1 MINRITI
8 NNNKLAGKKSMSIH
22 RMVLGLGLMSVL
34 QIAGAAERLILKQVD
49 FVTLPGDEIEVKLG
63 FDDTPPQLQSYQIE
77 KPARLVFDLPN
88 TKNTLLSRYL
98 NLGNGN
104 ARSLTVVDN
113 QERTRVVVN
122 LGELSGFVTRVEGN
136 TLILKIG
143 KQELAAL
150 ATAAVAPAPS
160 VTTSVTTAPSTSSK
174 SSVKATK
181 IAKAISQQINNLDFH
196 RGSQGDGQ
204 ILIEL
209 SQSSV
214 PVDVQQQGNKI
225 IARFL
230 GAKLPEKLRRRL
242 DVSDFATPVKS
253 IDAYNEGSNGVMVI
267 QPQGEFEYLA
277 YQADNKLTIS
287 VKPIL
292 ADGPKR
298 KKDFTYTGEK
308 LSLNFQDI
316 EVRSVLQL
324 IADFTSLNL
333 VASDT
338 VSGRI
343 TLRLQ
348 NVPWDQALELILKTK
363 GLDKRTVGNVMLVAP
378 ADEIAARERL
388 ELEAASQSEQ
398 LAPLRAEYIQISY
411 AKATDLQTM
420 ITSGVNSSNSENQ
433 GGSNTLLSSR
443 GSVSVDA
450 RTNTLIIQDTPKKI
464 EEIRDLIAKLDVP
477 VKQVMIEARIVVAST
492 NFAKELGV
500 KWGVA
505 HDNIGRNKRI
515 MAGGS
520 RTTLT
525 EIRESTV
532 NTTTGQLE
540 YKVTS
545 PQVLP
550 VDLGIDKVGASSI
563 AVGIVNADNVILDLE
578 LSALQSDGHGEIVAT
593 PKVLTADKQKALIAS
608 GKQIP
613 YNEASSSGASAIKFI
628 NAELRLEVTPS
639 ITPDGRINME
649 LFINKDSPGEALGN
663 GALTINT
670 NRISTT
676 VLVDDGQTVVLGGIF
691 SNESLKGMVKTPL
704 LGDIPYLGRLFRQD
718 ITRNDKQELLI
729 FVTPRLLTD
738 SIASK

>member
-1 MINRITI
+1 M

-88 TKNTLLSRYL
+88 TKNALASRYL

-122 LGELSGFVTRVEGN
+122 LGELSGYATRVEGN
-136 TLILKIG
+136 ALILKIG
-143 KQELAAL
+143 KQELAA
-150 ATAAVAPAPS
+150 AVAAVATSPTATTMTASQSAPS
-160 VTTSVTTAPSTSSK
+160 VPTTKVTR
-174 SSVKATK
+174 V
-181 IAKAISQQINNLDFH
+181 AKAVAQQISDINFH
-196 RGSQGDGQ
+196 RGGQGDGQ
-204 ILIEL
+204 ILIDL
-209 SQSSV
+209 SQSSI

-253 IDAYNEGSNGVMVI
+253 IDAYNEGANGVMVI

-298 KKDFTYTGEK
+298 KKEFTYTGEK

-388 ELEAASQSEQ
+388 ELEAANQSEQ
-398 LAPLRAEYIQISY
+398 LATLRSEYIQVSY
-411 AKATDLQTM
+411 AKAADLQTM
-420 ITSGVNSSNSENQ
+420 ITSGINAGSNQ
-433 GGSNTLLSSR
+433 GQGGNTTLLSSR
-443 GSVSVDA
+443 GSVSIDA
-450 RTNTLIIQDTPKKI
+450 RTNTLIVQDTPKKI
-464 EEIRDLIAKLDVP
+464 EEIRELIAKLDVP
-477 VKQVMIEARIVVAST
+477 VKQVMIEARIVVATT
-492 NFAKELGV
+492 NFAKDLGV

-505 HDNIGRNKRI
+505 HDNIGNSKRF
-515 MAGGS
+515 MAGGT
-520 RTTLT
+520 RQTLND
-525 EIRESTV
+525 ISSSKLD
-532 NTTTGQLE
+532 TTTGIRT
-540 YKVTS
+540 YDIKS
-545 PQVLP
+545 PSDLA
-550 VDLGIDKVGASSI
+550 VDLGIDKIGASSI
-563 AVGIVNADNVILDLE
+563 AVGIMNSDNIVLDLE
-578 LSALQSDGHGEIVAT
+578 LSALQSDGHGEVVAT

-649 LFINKDSPGEALGN
+649 LFINKDSAGESLAN

-670 NRISTT
+670 NRIATT

-691 SNESLKGMVKTPL
+691 SNETSKGVTKTPL

-718 ITRNDKQELLI
+718 VTRNDKQELLI

>member
-1 MINRITI
+1 MIKRITM
-8 NNNKLAGKKSMSIH
+8 NNNKFAGKKSMSIQ
-22 RMVLGLGLMSVL
+22 RVVLGLSLASFLQLAAAADRLM
-34 QIAGAAERLILKQVD
+34 LKKVD
-49 FVTLPGDEIEVKLG
+49 FVSLPGDEIEVKLG
-63 FDDTPPQLQSYQIE
+63 FDDAPPQLQSYQIE

-88 TKNTLLSRYL
+88 TKNALTSRYL
-98 NLGNGN
+98 SLGNGN

-122 LGELSGFVTRVEGN
+122 LDTLSGYVTRVEGN
-136 TLILKIG
+136 SLILKIG
-143 KQELAAL
+143 KQEIGAMQLAGN
-150 ATAAVAPAPS
+150 
-160 VTTSVTTAPSTSSK
+160 TSVGAPISSPK
-174 SSVKATK
+174 ITK
-181 IAKAISQQINNLDFH
+181 NALPAVLKVEGLDFH
-196 RGSQGDGQ
+196 RGSQNDGQ
-204 ILIEL
+204 INIRL
-209 SQSSV
+209 SNPAI

-225 IARFL
+225 IARFI
-230 GAKLPEKLRRRL
+230 GAKIPENLRRRL
-242 DVSDFATPVKS
+242 DVNDFATPIKT
-253 IDAYNEGSNGVMVI
+253 IDAYNEGNNGVMII

-277 YQADNKLTIS
+277 YQADNNMTIS
-287 VKPIL
+287 VKPVL
-292 ADGPKR
+292 PDAPKKR
-298 KKDFTYTGEK
+298 KEFIYTGEK

-363 GLDKRTVGNVMLVAP
+363 GLDKRTAGNVMLVAP

-388 ELEAASQSEQ
+388 ELEATNQNEQ
-398 LAPLRAEYIQISY
+398 LVPLRSEYMQISY
-411 AKATDLQTM
+411 AKAADLQTM
-420 ITSGVNSSNSENQ
+420 ITSGINTSNGTNSASNS
-433 GGSNTLLSSR
+433 LLSPR
-443 GSVSVDA
+443 GSVSIDV
-450 RTNTLIIQDTPKKI
+450 RTNTLIIQDIPKKLD
-464 EEIRDLIAKLDVP
+464 EIRELITKLDVP
-477 VKQVMIEARIVVAST
+477 VKQVMIEARIVTASST
-492 NFAKELGV
+492 FTKELGV

-505 HDNIGRNKRI
+505 HDNIGANKRI

-520 RTTLT
+520 RTTINN
-525 EIRESTV
+525 IRESTV
-532 NTTTGQLE
+532 DRTTGVRT
-540 YKVTS
+540 YDITS
-545 PQVLP
+545 PADLA
-550 VDLGIDKVGASSI
+550 VDLGVEKAGTSSF
-563 AVGIVNADNVILDLE
+563 AVGIMNADNVVLDLE

-613 YNEASSSGASAIKFI
+613 YLEASSSGAAAIKFV

-639 ITPDGRINME
+639 ITPDGRVSME
-649 LFINKDSPGEALGN
+649 LFINKDSAGEALSN

-670 NRISTT
+670 NRISTN

-691 SNESLKGMVKTPL
+691 SNESLKGVTKTPL

-729 FVTPRLLTD
+729 FVTPRLLNDT
-738 SIASK
+738 IANK

>member
-1 MINRITI
+1 MINRITM

-34 QIAGAAERLILKQVD
+34 QMAGAAERLTLKQVD
-49 FVTLPGDEIEVKLG
+49 FVTLPGDEIEVKLA
-63 FDDTPPQLQSYQIE
+63 FDESPPQMQSYQIE

-88 TKNTLLSRYL
+88 TKNSLPSRYL

-122 LGELSGFVTRVEGN
+122 LGELSGYATRVEGN

-143 KQELAAL
+143 KQELVAA
-150 ATAAVAPAPS
+150 TTQVVTQPVINSSAPISPVS
-160 VTTSVTTAPSTSSK
+160 TTKVVKSTKTS
-174 SSVKATK
+174 A
-181 IAKAISQQINNLDFH
+181 QQINDLDFH
-196 RGSQGDGQ
+196 RGTQGDGQ
-204 ILIEL
+204 VLIEL
-209 SQSSV
+209 SQSSI

-253 IDAYNEGSNGVMVI
+253 IDAYNEGNNGVMVI

-298 KKDFTYTGEK
+298 KKEFVYTGEK

-388 ELEAASQSEQ
+388 ELEAANQNEQ
-398 LAPLRAEYIQISY
+398 LATLRSEYIQVSY
-411 AKATDLQTM
+411 AKAADLQTM
-420 ITSGVNSSNSENQ
+420 ITSGINSGTNQ
-433 GGSNTLLSSR
+433 GQAGNSTLLSSR
-443 GSVSVDA
+443 GSVSIDA
-450 RTNTLIIQDTPKKI
+450 RTNTLIVQDTPKKI
-464 EEIRDLIAKLDVP
+464 DEIRELIAKLDVP
-477 VKQVMIEARIVVAST
+477 VKQVMIEARIVVATT
-492 NFAKELGV
+492 NFAKDLGV

-505 HDNIGRNKRI
+505 HDNIGSNKRL
-515 MAGGS
+515 MAGGT
-520 RTTLT
+520 RTTLDD
-525 EIRESTV
+525 IRKSTAD
-532 NTTTGQLE
+532 NTTGIRTYDITTPSDLA
-540 YKVTS
+540 
-545 PQVLP
+545 
-550 VDLGIDKVGASSI
+550 VDLGIDKLGASSI
-563 AVGIVNADNVILDLE
+563 AVGIMNSDNVVLDLE
-578 LSALQSDGHGEIVAT
+578 LSALQSDGHGEVVAT

-613 YNEASSSGASAIKFI
+613 YNEASSSGATAIKFI
-628 NAELRLEVTPS
+628 NAELRLEVTPN

-649 LFINKDSPGEALGN
+649 LFINKDSAGESLAN

-670 NRISTT
+670 NRIATT

-691 SNESLKGMVKTPL
+691 SNETNKGVIKTPL

-718 ITRNDKQELLI
+718 VTRNDKQELLV

-738 SIASK
+738 TIANK

>member
-1 MINRITI
+1 MINRITM

-34 QIAGAAERLILKQVD
+34 QMAGAAERLTLKQVD

-63 FDDTPPQLQSYQIE
+63 FDESPPQLQSYQIE

-88 TKNTLLSRYL
+88 TKNTLASRYL

-122 LGELSGFVTRVEGN
+122 LGELSGYASRVEGN
-136 TLILKIG
+136 NLILKIG
-143 KQELAAL
+143 KQELAS
-150 ATAAVAPAPS
+150 ATTPKVSSSPAEASLSQTTPK
-160 VTTSVTTAPSTSSK
+160 VTKNT
-174 SSVKATK
+174 KANL
-181 IAKAISQQINNLDFH
+181 QQINDLDFH
-196 RGSQGDGQ
+196 RGTQGDGQ
-204 ILIEL
+204 VLIEL

-253 IDAYNEGSNGVMVI
+253 IDAYNEGNNGVMVI

-298 KKDFTYTGEK
+298 KKEFVYTGEK

-388 ELEAASQSEQ
+388 ELEAANQNEQ
-398 LAPLRAEYIQISY
+398 LTALRSEYIQVSY
-411 AKATDLQTM
+411 AKAADLQTM
-420 ITSGVNSSNSENQ
+420 ITSGVNSGSNQ
-433 GGSNTLLSSR
+433 GQAGNSTLLSSR
-443 GSVSVDA
+443 GSVSIDA
-450 RTNTLIIQDTPKKI
+450 RTNTLIVQDTPKKI
-464 EEIRDLIAKLDVP
+464 DEIRELIARLDVP

-492 NFAKELGV
+492 NFAKDLGV

-505 HDNIGRNKRI
+505 HDNISSNKRV
-515 MAGGS
+515 MVGGT
-520 RTTLT
+520 RTTLND
-525 EIRESTV
+525 IRSATFDAATGLRTYDI
-532 NTTTGQLE
+532 TTPSDL
-540 YKVTS
+540 S
-545 PQVLP
+545 
-550 VDLGIDKVGASSI
+550 VDLGIDKIGASSI
-563 AVGIVNADNVILDLE
+563 AVGIMNSDNVVLDLE
-578 LSALQSDGHGEIVAT
+578 LSALQSDGHGEVVAT

-613 YNEASSSGASAIKFI
+613 YNESTSSGASAIKFI
-628 NAELRLEVTPS
+628 NAELRLEVTPN

-649 LFINKDSPGEALGN
+649 LFINKDSAGESLAN

-670 NRISTT
+670 NRIATT

-691 SNESLKGMVKTPL
+691 SNETSKGVTKTPL

-718 ITRNDKQELLI
+718 VTRNDKQELLV

-738 SIASK
+738 TIANK

>member
-1 MINRITI
+1 MINRITM
-8 NNNKLAGKKSMSIH
+8 NNNKLAGKKSMSIN

-34 QIAGAAERLILKQVD
+34 QMASAADRLTLKQVD

-63 FDDTPPQLQSYQIE
+63 FDEAPPQMQSYQIE

-88 TKNTLLSRYL
+88 TKNSLPSRYL

-113 QERTRVVVN
+113 QDRTRVVVN
-122 LGELSGFVTRVEGN
+122 LGELSGYATRVEGN
-136 TLILKIG
+136 SLILKIG
-143 KQELAAL
+143 KQELSSIATVAA
-150 ATAAVAPAPS
+150 TPAP
-160 VTTSVTTAPSTSSK
+160 VQTTAPVKVNKVTK
-174 SSVKATK
+174 SLA
-181 IAKAISQQINNLDFH
+181 QQINDLDFH

-209 SQSSV
+209 SQASV

-242 DVSDFATPVKS
+242 DVSDFATPVKT
-253 IDAYNEGSNGVMVI
+253 IDAYNEGNNGVMVI

-298 KKDFTYTGEK
+298 KKEFVYTGEK

-388 ELEAASQSEQ
+388 EIEAASQNEQ
-398 LAPLRAEYIQISY
+398 LAALRSEYIQVSY
-411 AKATDLQTM
+411 AKAADLQTM
-420 ITSGVNSSNSENQ
+420 ITSGVNSGSSQGQGSGNS
-433 GGSNTLLSSR
+433 TLLSAR
-443 GSVSVDA
+443 GSVSIDA
-450 RTNTLIIQDTPKKI
+450 RTNTLIVQDTPKKI
-464 EEIRDLIAKLDVP
+464 DEIRELIAKLDVP

-505 HDNIGRNKRI
+505 HDNIGSNKRI
-515 MAGGS
+515 VAGGS
-520 RTTLT
+520 RTTLND
-525 EIRESTV
+525 IREVSIDQA
-532 NTTTGQLE
+532 TGQRTYTITHPGDLA
-540 YKVTS
+540 
-545 PQVLP
+545 
-550 VDLGIDKVGASSI
+550 VDLGVDKAGASSI
-563 AVGIVNADNVILDLE
+563 AVGIMNSDNLILDLE
-578 LSALQSDGHGEIVAT
+578 LSALQSDGHGEVVAT

-608 GKQIP
+608 GKQVS
-613 YNEASSSGASAIKFI
+613 YNEATSSGATAVKFV
-628 NAELRLEVTPS
+628 NAELRLEVTPN

-649 LFINKDSPGEALGN
+649 LFINKDSVGEVLAN

-670 NRISTT
+670 NRISTS

-691 SNESLKGMVKTPL
+691 SNETSKGVTKTPL

-718 ITRNDKQELLI
+718 VTRNDKQELLI

-738 SIASK
+738 TIANK

>member
-1 MINRITI
+1 MINRITM

-34 QIAGAAERLILKQVD
+34 QMAGAAERLTLKQVD
-49 FVTLPGDEIEVKLG
+49 FVTLPGDEIEVKLA
-63 FDDTPPQLQSYQIE
+63 FDESPPQMQSYQIE

-88 TKNTLLSRYL
+88 TKNSLPSRYL

-122 LGELSGFVTRVEGN
+122 LGELSGYATRVEGN

-143 KQELAAL
+143 KQELVAA
-150 ATAAVAPAPS
+150 TTQVVTQPVINSSAPISPVS
-160 VTTSVTTAPSTSSK
+160 TTKVVKSTKTS
-174 SSVKATK
+174 A
-181 IAKAISQQINNLDFH
+181 QQINDLDFH
-196 RGSQGDGQ
+196 RGTQGDGQ
-204 ILIEL
+204 VLIEL
-209 SQSSV
+209 SQSSI

-253 IDAYNEGSNGVMVI
+253 IDAYNEGNNGVMVI

-298 KKDFTYTGEK
+298 KKEFVYTGEK

-388 ELEAASQSEQ
+388 ELEAANQNEQ
-398 LAPLRAEYIQISY
+398 LATLRSEYIQVSY
-411 AKATDLQTM
+411 AKAADLQTM
-420 ITSGVNSSNSENQ
+420 ITSGINSGTNQ
-433 GGSNTLLSSR
+433 GQAGNSTLLSSR
-443 GSVSVDA
+443 GSVSIDA
-450 RTNTLIIQDTPKKI
+450 RTNTLIVQDTPKKI
-464 EEIRDLIAKLDVP
+464 DEIRELIAKLDVP
-477 VKQVMIEARIVVAST
+477 VKQVMIEARIVLATT
-492 NFAKELGV
+492 NFAKDLGV

-505 HDNIGRNKRI
+505 HDARDATGKGYI
-515 MAGGS
+515 AGGT
-520 RTTLT
+520 RTTLSD
-525 EIRESTV
+525 IRSSTIDTANGV
-532 NTTTGQLE
+532 RKYSISTPNDL
-540 YKVTS
+540 S
-545 PQVLP
+545 
-550 VDLGIDKVGASSI
+550 VDLGIDKIGASSI
-563 AVGIVNADNVILDLE
+563 AVGIMNSDNVVLDLE
-578 LSALQSDGHGEIVAT
+578 LSALQSDGHGEVVAT

-628 NAELRLEVTPS
+628 NAELRLEVTPN

-649 LFINKDSPGEALGN
+649 LFINKDSAGESLAN

-670 NRISTT
+670 NRIATT

-691 SNESLKGMVKTPL
+691 SNETSKGVTKTPL

-718 ITRNDKQELLI
+718 VTRNDKQELLV

-738 SIASK
+738 TIANK

>member
-1 MINRITI
+1 MINRITM

-88 TKNTLLSRYL
+88 TKNALASRYL

-122 LGELSGFVTRVEGN
+122 LGELSGYATRVEGN
-136 TLILKIG
+136 ALILKIG
-143 KQELAAL
+143 KQELAA
-150 ATAAVAPAPS
+150 AVAAVATSPTATTMTASQSAPS
-160 VTTSVTTAPSTSSK
+160 VPTTKVTR
-174 SSVKATK
+174 V
-181 IAKAISQQINNLDFH
+181 AKAVAQQISDINFH
-196 RGSQGDGQ
+196 RGGQGDGQ
-204 ILIEL
+204 ILIDL
-209 SQSSV
+209 SQSSI

-253 IDAYNEGSNGVMVI
+253 IDAYNEGANGVMVI

-298 KKDFTYTGEK
+298 KKEFTYTGEK

-388 ELEAASQSEQ
+388 ELEAANQSEQ
-398 LAPLRAEYIQISY
+398 LATLRSEYIQVSY
-411 AKATDLQTM
+411 AKAADLQTM
-420 ITSGVNSSNSENQ
+420 ITSGINAGTNQ
-433 GGSNTLLSSR
+433 GQGGNSTLLSSR
-443 GSVSVDA
+443 GSVSIDA
-450 RTNTLIIQDTPKKI
+450 RTNTLIVQDTPKKI
-464 EEIRDLIAKLDVP
+464 EEIRELIAKLDVP
-477 VKQVMIEARIVVAST
+477 VKQVMIEARIVVATT
-492 NFAKELGV
+492 NFSKDLGV

-505 HDNIGRNKRI
+505 HDNIGNNKRL
-515 MAGGS
+515 MAGGT
-520 RTTLT
+520 RQTLND
-525 EIRESTV
+525 ISSSKLD
-532 NTTTGQLE
+532 TTTGIRTYDIKTPSDLA
-540 YKVTS
+540 
-545 PQVLP
+545 
-550 VDLGIDKVGASSI
+550 VDLGIDKIGASSI
-563 AVGIVNADNVILDLE
+563 AVGIMNSDNIVLDLE
-578 LSALQSDGHGEIVAT
+578 LSALQSDGHGEVVAT

-649 LFINKDSPGEALGN
+649 LFINKDSAGESLAN

-670 NRISTT
+670 NRIATT

-691 SNESLKGMVKTPL
+691 SNETSKGVTKTPL

-718 ITRNDKQELLI
+718 VTRNDKQELLI

>member
-1 MINRITI
+1 MIKRITM
-8 NNNKLAGKKSMSIH
+8 NNNKFAGKKSMSIQ
-22 RMVLGLGLMSVL
+22 RVVLGLSLVSFL
-34 QIAGAAERLILKQVD
+34 QLAAAADRLTLKKVD
-49 FVTLPGDEIEVKLG
+49 FVSLPGDEIEVKLG
-63 FDDTPPQLQSYQIE
+63 FDDIPPQLQSYQIE

-88 TKNTLLSRYL
+88 TKNALTSRYL
-98 NLGNGN
+98 SLGNGN

-122 LGELSGFVTRVEGN
+122 LDTLSGYVTRVEGN
-136 TLILKIG
+136 ALILKIG
-143 KQELAAL
+143 KQETGAAQLAVGNTPIAAPVSAPKTITNAL
-150 ATAAVAPAPS
+150 PDVL
-160 VTTSVTTAPSTSSK
+160 
-174 SSVKATK
+174 K
-181 IAKAISQQINNLDFH
+181 IDGLDFH

-204 ILIEL
+204 ISIRL
-209 SQSSV
+209 SNPAI

-225 IARFL
+225 IARFI
-230 GAKLPEKLRRRL
+230 GAKIPENLRRRL
-242 DVSDFATPVKS
+242 DVNDFATPIKT
-253 IDAYNEGSNGVMVI
+253 IDAYNEGNNGIMVI

-277 YQADNKLTIS
+277 YQADNNMTIS

-292 ADGPKR
+292 PDAPKKR
-298 KKDFTYTGEK
+298 KEFIYTGEK

-363 GLDKRTVGNVMLVAP
+363 GLDKRTAGNVMLVAP

-388 ELEAASQSEQ
+388 ELEATNQNEQ
-398 LAPLRAEYIQISY
+398 LVPLRSEYVQISY
-411 AKATDLQTM
+411 AKAADLQTM
-420 ITSGVNSSNSENQ
+420 ITSGINTNNGANNASNS
-433 GGSNTLLSSR
+433 LLSPR
-443 GSVSVDA
+443 GSVSIDV
-450 RTNTLIIQDTPKKI
+450 RTNTLIIQDIPKKLD
-464 EEIRDLIAKLDVP
+464 EIRELVTKLDVP
-477 VKQVMIEARIVVAST
+477 VKQVMIEARIVTANS

-505 HDNIGRNKRI
+505 HDNIGSSKRI

-520 RTTLT
+520 RNTLND
-525 EIRESTV
+525 IRESTV
-532 NTTTGQLE
+532 DTTTGIRT
-540 YKVTS
+540 YSINS
-545 PQVLP
+545 PTDLA
-550 VDLGIDKVGASSI
+550 VDLGIDKVGTSSL
-563 AVGIVNADNVILDLE
+563 AVGIMNADNVVLDLE

-613 YNEASSSGASAIKFI
+613 YQEASSSGATAIKFI

-639 ITPDGRINME
+639 ITPDGRVNME
-649 LFINKDSPGEALGN
+649 LFINKDSAGEALAN
-663 GALTINT
+663 GSLTINT
-670 NRISTT
+670 NRISTN

-691 SNESLKGMVKTPL
+691 SNESIKGVTKTPL
-704 LGDIPYLGRLFRQD
+704 LGDIPFLGRLFRQE

-729 FVTPRLLTD
+729 FVTPRLLNDT
-738 SIASK
+738 IASK

>member
-1 MINRITI
+1 MIKRITM
-8 NNNKLAGKKSMSIH
+8 NNNKFAGKKSMSIQ
-22 RMVLGLGLMSVL
+22 RVVLGLSLVSFL
-34 QIAGAAERLILKQVD
+34 QLAAAADRLTLKKVD
-49 FVTLPGDEIEVKLG
+49 FVSLPGDEIEVKLG
-63 FDDTPPQLQSYQIE
+63 FDDTPPQLQSYKIE

-88 TKNTLLSRYL
+88 TKNALTSRYL
-98 NLGNGN
+98 SLGNGN

-122 LGELSGFVTRVEGN
+122 LDTLSGYATRVEGN
-136 TLILKIG
+136 ALILKIG
-143 KQELAAL
+143 KQEAGAIQLAVGNTPVVVPVAAPKTITNAL
-150 ATAAVAPAPS
+150 PNVP
-160 VTTSVTTAPSTSSK
+160 
-174 SSVKATK
+174 K
-181 IAKAISQQINNLDFH
+181 IDGLDFH

-204 ILIEL
+204 ISIRL
-209 SQSSV
+209 SNPAI

-225 IARFL
+225 IARFI
-230 GAKLPEKLRRRL
+230 GAKIPENLRRRL
-242 DVSDFATPVKS
+242 DVNDFATPIKT
-253 IDAYNEGSNGVMVI
+253 IDAYNEGNNGIMII

-277 YQADNKLTIS
+277 YQADNNMTIS

-292 ADGPKR
+292 PDAPKKR
-298 KKDFTYTGEK
+298 KEFIYTGEK

-363 GLDKRTVGNVMLVAP
+363 GLDKRTAGNVMLVAP

-388 ELEAASQSEQ
+388 ELEATNQNEQ
-398 LAPLRAEYIQISY
+398 LVPLRSEYMQISY
-411 AKATDLQTM
+411 AKAADLQTM
-420 ITSGVNSSNSENQ
+420 ITSGINTSNGANNASNS
-433 GGSNTLLSSR
+433 LLSPR
-443 GSVSVDA
+443 GSVSIDV
-450 RTNTLIIQDTPKKI
+450 RTNTLIIQDIPKKLD
-464 EEIRDLIAKLDVP
+464 EIRELVTKLDVP
-477 VKQVMIEARIVVAST
+477 VKQVMIEARIVTANST
-492 NFAKELGV
+492 FAKELGV

-505 HDNIGRNKRI
+505 HDNIGSSKRI

-520 RTTLT
+520 RTTLSD
-525 EIRESTV
+525 IRESTV
-532 NTTTGQLE
+532 DTTTGIRS
-540 YKVTS
+540 YNIAS
-545 PQVLP
+545 PADLA
-550 VDLGIDKVGASSI
+550 VDLGVDKVGASSF
-563 AVGIVNADNVILDLE
+563 AVGIMNADNVVLDLE

-613 YNEASSSGASAIKFI
+613 YLEASSSGAAAIKFV

-639 ITPDGRINME
+639 ITPDGRVNME
-649 LFINKDSPGEALGN
+649 LFINKDSAGEALSS

-670 NRISTT
+670 NRISTN

-691 SNESLKGMVKTPL
+691 SNESLKGVTKTPL

-729 FVTPRLLTD
+729 FVTPRLLNDT
-738 SIASK
+738 IANK